1 MDRISQALTQRVK
14 ELAERY
20 ETSLP
25 QMASRVA
32 ELEAKVNCHLERM
45 GFAWN

>member
-1 MDRISQALTQRVK
+1 MK

-25 QMASRVA
+25 QLS
-32 ELEAKVNCHLERM
+32 EAVEALSARADEHLKTI
-45 GFAWN
+45 GFIV